1 MSSAAGRPPSL
12 SPTAVCKLVHEYFN
26 LRNLVEDSVKAFP
39 SYDDVN
45 YYLQGELLDD
55 SQCTEFVL
63 KVANPVC
70 TRFPVIKGLNKLM
83 YHISSSGFKFA
94 TPCPIVGRT
103 GTDIVLLTAE
113 QMVLNEVDEES
124 YDTNKKS
131 SNANNMEYPVRL
143 LPFIRGEVF
152 DAVDKQCL
160 TPAVLREVGETLAMI
175 DKELK
180 VHACV

>member
-12 SPTAVCKLVHEYFN
+12 SPRAVCKLVHKYFN
-26 LRNLVEDSVKAFP
+26 VKNLVEDSVKAFP
-39 SYDDVN
+39 SYNDVN

-63 KVANPVC
+63 KLANPVY
-70 TRFPVIKGLNKLM
+70 TGFPVIKGLNKLM
-83 YHISSSGFKFA
+83 YHISSRFKFA

-113 QMVLNEVDEES
+113 QMVVNEVDEES
-124 YDTNKKS
+124 YDNTNKKS
-131 SNANNMEYPVRL
+131 SNVNYMEYPVCL

-152 DAVDKQCL
+152 DAVDKQYL